1 MGRAAACGAALRN
14 FELTKSGV
22 SDFATLEPFLL
33 ITALAVLHER
43 PGAGGCASLPI
54 ASASRLGPFLGL

>member
-22 SDFATLEPFLL
+22 SDFATLERLTKREISF
-33 ITALAVLHER
+33 AFRFVAGER
-43 PGAGGCASLPI
+43 EQAGF
-54 ASASRLGPFLGL
+54 RQR